1 MKSLKNK
8 ILDKILEKFIDKIF
22 NNEVLNS
29 ILLITFGVVI
39 TLIIIKKHTQIIN
52 EILK

>member
-1 MKSLKNK
+1 MKSLK
-8 ILDKILEKFIDKIF
+8 DKIIEKIIDKIF

-39 TLIIIKKHTQIIN
+39 TLIIIKKYTKTIN